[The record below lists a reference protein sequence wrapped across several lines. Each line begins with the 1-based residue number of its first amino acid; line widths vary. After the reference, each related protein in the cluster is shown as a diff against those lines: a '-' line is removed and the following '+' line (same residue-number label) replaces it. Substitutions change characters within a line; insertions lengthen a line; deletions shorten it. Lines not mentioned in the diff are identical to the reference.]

1 MPLHRIEQL
10 TLGVPDVA
18 AAAVFY
24 EDFGLRRSRTT
35 TTPGA
40 EHGALVFGTTDG
52 GDQLRLVHSPRRRLM
67 EATFAA
73 DDPDDLARVTSALR
87 RLDLPAP
94 VTTTGTGAETECVAV
109 EPATGVVVR
118 VVVRSR
124 LVQPPVPAPVYNGPG
139 RTPRTARRSPALLR
153 PDPVRPR
160 RLGHFVLG
168 TTDFDTTRRFFTEGL
183 EFKVSD
189 IVKDVGVFLRCST
202 DHHNLLVQRAPV
214 PFLHHTS
221 WQVDDV
227 DEVGRGAMSML
238 ETDPGR
244 HVWGLGRHYAGS
256 NFFWYLKDPA
266 GNFAEYHSDMDCI
279 PEDALWT
286 PEELEGA
293 RGLFQWGPPPPPSFI
308 RPEDLADM
316 MVSSHP

>member
-10 TLGVPDVA
+10 TLGVPHVA

-24 EDFGLRRSRTT
+24 EDFGLVRSHTT
-35 TTPGA
+35 STGSAEPG
-40 EHGALVFGTTDG
+40 LVFGTTDG
-52 GDQLRLVHSPRRRLM
+52 GDQLRLVHSARRRLL

-73 DDPDDLARVTSALR
+73 DDPDDLARITR
-87 RLDLPAP
+87 RLQHLDLPVP
-94 VTTTGTGAETECVAV
+94 VTTTGTGKKTQCVAV
-109 EPATGVVVR
+109 EPATGVSVR
-118 VVVRSR
+118 IVIRPR
-124 LVQPPVPAPVYNGPG
+124 LVQPPAPAPVYNGPG
-139 RTPRTARRSPALLR
+139 RTPRTAQRAPGLLR

-168 TTDFDTTRRFFTEGL
+168 TTDFDITRRFFTDGL

-227 DEVGRGAMSML
+227 DEIGRGAMSML

-308 RPEDLADM
+308 KPEDLADM
-316 MVSSHP
+316 MISSHP